1 MPTIRIDDDVYDWLQ
16 RRAKPFVDTPNS
28 VLRRELGIVG
38 AAQPIPLRG
47 PVGELDALVRAG
59 LLTTGEE
66 LVWQRR
72 GGNHRAVVTADGGLE
87 LDDGRT
93 FDTPSGA
100 ARALAGYEVNGWR
113 SWARA
118 RDGVRLWVLRD
129 QSEDLVEASQPIG

>member
-16 RRAKPFVDTPNS
+16 QRAKPFKDTPNS
-28 VLRRELGIVG
+28 VLRRELGIAG
-38 AAQPIPLRG
+38 SGQPVPRRG

-59 LLTTGEE
+59 RLAAGEE
-66 LVWQRR
+66 LVWRRR
-72 GGNHRAVVTADGGLE
+72 GGNHRALVTADGGLT

-118 RDGVRLWVLRD
+118 RDGVRLSVLR
-129 QSEDLVEASQPIG
+129 EQP